1 MAQGENIQATLQTFV
16 DNVVRLAK
24 IEIGAKRKARRSNGK
39 IYYKRIDNTGTLRK
53 SLKGEVKAMPNSFEA
68 DILMEEYGEWVD
80 KGRKRGKGVPPNVL
94 FNKSGSGGWI
104 KEKPIRLRDA
114 QGNFTKVTDA
124 KMQSLAYLINRK
136 IKKKGIEPTNF
147 LTDPFERKFK
157 DLPQEIIEAYGL
169 DVEDFLRFTIDKL
182 NKEYKV

>member
-1 MAQGENIQATLQTFV
+1 MDFERNIQGTLQTFV
-16 DNVVRLAK
+16 DEVVRLAK

-53 SLKGEVKAMPNSFEA
+53 SLRGEVKAMPNSFEA

-80 KGRKRGKGVPPNVL
+80 KGRKRGKGVPPQDLRKWV
-94 FNKSGSGGWI
+94 KQ
-104 KEKPIRLRDA
+104 KPIKPRDA
-114 QGNFTKVTDA
+114 AGSFVKVTDA
-124 KMQSLAYLINRK
+124 RINSIAYLINRK

-147 LTDPFERKFK
+147 LTDPFDRKFK

>member
-1 MAQGENIQATLQTFV
+1 MDFERNIQGTLQTFV
-16 DNVVRLAK
+16 DEVVRLAK

-39 IYYKRIDNTGTLRK
+39 IYYKRIDNTGTLRN
-53 SLKGEVKAMPNSFEA
+53 SLRGEVKAMPNSFEA

-80 KGRKRGKGVPPNVL
+80 KGRGRTRG
-94 FNKSGSGGWI
+94 GGTGKVKEDIYNWI
-104 KEKPIRLRDA
+104 KNKPIRLRDA
-114 QGNFTKVTDA
+114 NGNFAKVKDY
-124 KMQSLAYLINRK
+124 KIRSLAYVIARK
-136 IKKKGIEPTNF
+136 IHKKGIEPTNF